1 MSSWCQHSLLLFLLS
16 SLHIAHTLLS
26 VVCRTV
32 FCSVCLLWLQWNQ
45 SLARVLTSHGNMI
58 IWNGRLLRG
67 LWNKCAI
74 YQCHVSSSEADA
86 AVGD

>member
-16 SLHIAHTLLS
+16 SLHIAHTPLS

-32 FCSVCLLWLQWNQ
+32 FCSVCLVWMQWNQ

-58 IWNGRLLRG
+58 I
-67 LWNKCAI
+67 
-74 YQCHVSSSEADA
+74 
-86 AVGD
+86 